1 MSIEISQENFKV
13 QQIEVKINIPDTSI
27 LRDHSS
33 DCFIETECTLFR
45 SLPFTLVLNGKT
57 IDGDLCIHREHS
69 YYDNPYD
76 DIEVGIAFYKNKMV
90 ECFSIKAK
98 LEIMKLE
105 TQEGTIKEFRDQ
117 FSKNEHYGTGRLFDT
132 IKKARY
138 GIEKSL
144 NKTNDAVHAESCYIL
159 TNAVSS
165 SHLSIKGSIFLD
177 LRNDFLKT
185 PKEESIPT
193 SKLKNF
199 KSLICEDAFA
209 QLDNNF
215 KIICQGEEFQ
225 FNKTLLSM
233 VSEVF
238 AKMIQG
244 TLREATS
251 NSVEIIDFSPDTIR
265 TFQKFAF
272 ENEAI
277 KDEEMNME
285 LLMFAQKYLMKPL
298 VSKCRERLFADIT
311 HGNVFEII
319 KTAYFI
325 DDDEVFKKAS
335 EYLKANSDELKDS
348 DDWLSFEEANP
359 KIIAK
364 VYRFMMFDS
373 KPRCKGKKNKS
384 KK

>member
-13 QQIEVKINIPDTSI
+13 QEIEVKINIPDTSI

-33 DCFIETECTLFR
+33 NCFIETECTLFR
-45 SLPFTLVLNGKT
+45 SLPFTLILNGKT

-69 YYDNPYD
+69 YYDNYD
-76 DIEVGIAFYKNKMV
+76 EIEVGIAFYKNKMV

-98 LEIMKLE
+98 LDILNLE
-105 TQEGTIKEFRDQ
+105 TQKRTIKEFRDQ
-117 FSKNEHYGTGRLFDT
+117 FSKNERYSTDRLFDT

-144 NKTNDAVHAESCYIL
+144 NKTNDAVHAESCYIV

-209 QLDNNF
+209 QLENNF

-238 AKMIQG
+238 AKMVQG
-244 TLREATS
+244 SFNKEATS
-251 NSVEIIDFSPDTIR
+251 NSVEIIDFSADTIR

-272 ENEAI
+272 ENEEI

-298 VSKCRERLFADIT
+298 IAKCRERLFANIT

-325 DDDEVFKKAS
+325 DDEDVFKEAS
-335 EYLKANSDELKDS
+335 EYLKANSDELKDT
-348 DDWLSFEEANP
+348 DDWLSFEDANP

-373 KPRCKGKKNKS
+373 KPKGKGKKNKS
-384 KK
+384 RK

>member
-1 MSIEISQENFKV
+1 MSIEISQESFKGRV
-13 QQIEVKINIPDTSI
+13 VEVKIDILDTSI

-33 DCFIETECTLFR
+33 ECPTLEECTLFR
-45 SLPFTLVLNGKT
+45 SLPFALVLNGKT
-57 IDGDLCIHREHS
+57 IEGDFCIHRQHAN
-69 YYDNPYD
+69 DDDPYD
-76 DIEVGIAFYKNKMV
+76 LDRIEVGLAFYKDKMNK
-90 ECFSIKAK
+90 CFSIKAK
-98 LEIMKLE
+98 LDIINLE
-105 TQEGTIKEFRDQ
+105 TENKTIMEFKDQ
-117 FSKNEHYGTGRLFDT
+117 FAKFDIYDRYLDT
-132 IKKARY
+132 IKSARY
-138 GIEKSL
+138 GKSF
-144 NKTNDAVHAESCYIL
+144 NMENDSYHVETCHISFD
-159 TNAVSS
+159 AVSS
-165 SHLSIKGSIFLD
+165 SHLSIKGIIILD
-177 LRNDFLKT
+177 LHSDYVKALK
-185 PKEESIPT
+185 EDSVPT
-193 SKLKNF
+193 SKLENF
-199 KSLICEDAFA
+199 KSLICENAFA
-209 QLDNNF
+209 QVDNNF

-244 TLREATS
+244 TLREANS
-251 NSVEIIDFSPDTIR
+251 NSVEIIDFSPHTIR

-272 ENEAI
+272 ENEEI

-298 VSKCRERLFADIT
+298 VAKCRERFFANIT

-325 DDDEVFKKAS
+325 DDEDIFKEAS
-335 EYLKANSDELKDS
+335 EYLKANSEELKDT

-373 KPRCKGKKNKS
+373 NPKGKGKKNKNR
-384 KK
+384 K

>member
-1 MSIEISQENFKV
+1 MSIEISQESFKG
-13 QQIEVKINIPDTSI
+13 QEVELKIDIPDTSI

-33 DCFIETECTLFR
+33 ECYLLEGCTLLR

-57 IDGDLCIHREHS
+57 IEGDFCIHREHT
-69 YYDNPYD
+69 ND
-76 DIEVGIAFYKNKMV
+76 DDAHDVIEVGVAFYKDKMDK
-90 ECFSIKAK
+90 CYSIKAK
-98 LEIMKLE
+98 LEIINLE
-105 TQEGTIKEFRDQ
+105 TEKKTIKEFKDQ
-117 FSKNEHYGTGRLFDT
+117 FAEFDFNDRYLDT
-132 IKKARY
+132 IKSARY
-138 GIEKSL
+138 GKSL
-144 NKTNDAVHAESCYIL
+144 NMKNDSYHVETCYISY
-159 TNAVSS
+159 NAVSS
-165 SHLSIKGSIFLD
+165 SHLSIKGIIILD
-177 LRNDFLKT
+177 LHSDFVKTLK
-185 PKEESIPT
+185 EDSVPT
-193 SKLKNF
+193 SMLENF
-199 KSLICEDAFA
+199 KSLICKNAFA
-209 QLDNNF
+209 QVDNNF

-238 AKMIQG
+238 AKMVQG
-244 TLREATS
+244 NFNKEATS

-272 ENEAI
+272 ENEEI

-298 VSKCRERLFADIT
+298 IAKCRERLFANIT

-325 DDDEVFKKAS
+325 DDEDIFKEAS
-335 EYLKANSDELKDS
+335 EYLKANSEELKDT

-373 KPRCKGKKNKS
+373 NPKGKGKKNKNR
-384 KK
+384 K